1 MSIKKIQILTPIVTS
16 VNGEFGDVTV
26 DMKKLGIEAA
36 LDKKSDKNHTHD
48 DRYYT
53 ESEINTKLNDKSNKS
68 HTHDDRYYTESE
80 INSKLNDIQVGGRN
94 LWKNSKSEK
103 SSADYNVTNIYYA
116 DNLISGEKYT
126 VSL

>member
-1 MSIKKIQILTPIVTS
+1 MNAESANSASTATKATQDASGNVITS
-16 VNGEFGDVTV
+16 TYATKTE
-26 DMKKLGIEAA
+26 LGGKA
-36 LDKKSDKNHTHD
+36 DKNHTHD

-53 ESEINTKLNDKSNKS
+53 ESEINTKLNDKANKS

-116 DNLISGEKYT
+116 DNIISGAKYT

>member
-1 MSIKKIQILTPIVTS
+1 MNAESANSASTATKATQDASGNVITS
-16 VNGEFGDVTV
+16 TYATKTELSN
-26 DMKKLGIEAA
+26 KA
-36 LDKKSDKNHTHD
+36 DKSHTHD

-53 ESEINTKLNDKSNKS
+53 ESEIDTKLNGKSNTG
-68 HTHDDRYYTESE
+68 HTHDDRYYTETE

-116 DNLISGEKYT
+116 DNIISGEKYT